1 MQNAYSKDRNLEVW
15 VGPLTLRN
23 FGNFIKHKNELT
35 EDDLKEFNLL
45 AKCIKKLP
53 NEVGK
58 MVMLKY
64 VKLAKF
70 KPYRSREIKFYYSV
84 TKRYSGKPAPNKLVA
99 EEMQLTVKEVSELD
113 KKARHLLADYM
124 LEELKNEH
132 DLVKEKKVINKITF
146 LDEIETV
153 LDTYRKKYN
162 DVSYRINHYS
172 NTICELNIEYSV
184 VYWKKREVN

>member
-15 VGPLTLRN
+15 VGPLTFRN

-35 EDDLKEFNLL
+35 EDDLTEFNLI

-70 KPYRSREIKFYYSV
+70 KPYRSREVKPYDSV
-84 TKRYSGKPAPNKLVA
+84 SKRYSSRPAPNKLVA
-99 EEMQLTVKEVSELD
+99 EEMQLTVKEISELD

-132 DLVKEKKVINKITF
+132 NLVEEKIVKRVFVNETEIDSIINKYKEKYGKI
-146 LDEIETV
+146 
-153 LDTYRKKYN
+153 
-162 DVSYRINHYS
+162 SY
-172 NTICELNIEYSV
+172 
-184 VYWKKREVN
+184 EVNKGVGNLYELKLEYHLVFWKRRI

>member
-1 MQNAYSKDRNLEVW
+1 MQNVHSKDRNLKVW
-15 VGPLTLRN
+15 VGPLTFRN

-70 KPYRSREIKFYYSV
+70 KPYSSREIKFYYSV
-84 TKRYSGKPAPNKLVA
+84 TKRYSGKPAPNKRVA
-99 EEMQLTVKEVSELD
+99 EEMKLTVKEVSELD

-124 LEELKNEH
+124 LEELKNDH
-132 DLVKEKKVINKITF
+132 DLVKEKKVVNKIVY
-146 LDEIETV
+146 LDEIET
-153 LDTYRKKYN
+153 LLNTFRKKYD
-162 DVSYRINHYS
+162 DVSYKVNWNS
-172 NTICELNIEYSV
+172 NTICEMNIEYSV

>member
-35 EDDLKEFNLL
+35 EDDLKEFNRL

-70 KPYRSREIKFYYSV
+70 KPYRSRDVKPHDSV
-84 TKRYSGKPAPNKLVA
+84 YKRYSSRPAPNKLVA
-99 EEMQLTVKEVSELD
+99 EEMQLTVKEISELD

-132 DLVKEKKVINKITF
+132 DLVNVKKSDYLFVELNEVESILN
-146 LDEIETV
+146 D
-153 LDTYRKKYN
+153 YRKKYN
-162 DVSYRINHYS
+162 KVSYKIIHKYK
-172 NTICELNIEYSV
+172 THCELNVEYSIST
-184 VYWKKREVN
+184 WKRKE